1 MNKRSIYTL
10 LALLLVIGLLS
21 SSFFTVDE
29 TELGVITR
37 FGKPQQQV
45 RTPGFNMKLPWP
57 VDRIYRVDQR
67 RLIMAVETL
76 ELLTDDKKSILIEGF
91 MLWRIT
97 NPIRFIE
104 TVKDRTNAE
113 QRLKDLYA
121 ARLGAAVGN
130 LPMDSFVSVGL
141 SKVEFHQVVSSVKE
155 KINAVASAHFGL
167 TVEHMDISG
176 FTLPPQNRASVISR
190 MRAERSRIAARY
202 LSEGAEQ
209 ALKIESKAA
218 AEHERIL
225 AEAHAHASIILG
237 QADAD
242 ALKTL
247 SVAYGQDP
255 EFYKFIRSLESYEAI
270 IGENTTL
277 FLESDSKLLSVL
289 SGNEK

>member
-57 VDRIYRVDQR
+57 IDRIYRVDHR
-67 RLIMAVETL
+67 RLIMTVETL

-97 NPIRFIE
+97 DPIRFIE

-141 SKVEFHQVVSSVKE
+141 SKVEFHEVVSE
-155 KINAVASAHFGL
+155 
-167 TVEHMDISG
+167 
-176 FTLPPQNRASVISR
+176 LPPAEGHLVCSASSTG
-190 MRAERSRIAARY
+190 S
-202 LSEGAEQ
+202 
-209 ALKIESKAA
+209 
-218 AEHERIL
+218 
-225 AEAHAHASIILG
+225 
-237 QADAD
+237 
-242 ALKTL
+242 
-247 SVAYGQDP
+247 
-255 EFYKFIRSLESYEAI
+255 
-270 IGENTTL
+270 
-277 FLESDSKLLSVL
+277 
-289 SGNEK
+289 